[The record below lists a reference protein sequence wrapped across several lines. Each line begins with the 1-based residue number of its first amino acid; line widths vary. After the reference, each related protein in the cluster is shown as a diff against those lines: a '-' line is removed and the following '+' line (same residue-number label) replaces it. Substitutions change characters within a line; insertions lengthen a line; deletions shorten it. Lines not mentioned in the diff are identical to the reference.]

1 MVLDSDKIISEVWL
15 LKPTLSSV
23 SLYCYNHKTSYTDYK
38 EVDSTVRVVGTRK
51 QVLDLFKKLLIEE
64 GLQLRGS
71 IQIETT
77 DLHLK
82 LYKKN
87 NNEALIIN

>member
-1 MVLDSDKIISEVWL
+1 MALDSDKIISEEWL
-15 LKPTLSSV
+15 LKPTLNAV
-23 SLYCYNHKTSYTDYK
+23 SMYCYNTNTKYTDYK

-82 LYKKN
+82 LYKEN

>member
-1 MVLDSDKIISEVWL
+1 MDLDNKIISKEWW
-15 LKPTLSSV
+15 LKPTLKAV
-23 SLYCYNHKTSYTDYK
+23 SMYCYNTKTRYTDYK
-38 EVDSTVRVVGTRK
+38 QVDSTVRVVGTKK
-51 QVLDLFKKLLIEE
+51 QILDLFKKLLIEE

-77 DLHLK
+77 ALHLK
-82 LYKKN
+82 LYKEN

>member
-1 MVLDSDKIISEVWL
+1 MALDSDKIISEEWW
-15 LKPTLSSV
+15 LKPTLKAV
-23 SLYCYNHKTSYTDYK
+23 SMYCYNHKTNYTDYK

-71 IQIETT
+71 IQIQTT

-82 LYKKN
+82 LYKEN